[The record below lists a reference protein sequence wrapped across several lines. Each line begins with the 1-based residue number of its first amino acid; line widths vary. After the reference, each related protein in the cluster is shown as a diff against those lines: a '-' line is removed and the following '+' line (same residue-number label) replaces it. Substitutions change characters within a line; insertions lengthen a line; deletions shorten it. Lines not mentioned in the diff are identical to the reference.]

1 MLINLVKIVII
12 SFLYMTLDELFYN
25 FSKKKKEFI
34 DNDVQR
40 IEKDPCKIDSY

>member
-1 MLINLVKIVII
+1 MSYFII
-12 SFLYMTLDELFYN
+12 FQ
-25 FSKKKKEFI
+25 KKKEFI

>member
-1 MLINLVKIVII
+1 MLITLVKIVII

-25 FSKKKKEFI
+25 FSKKKEFI